1 MTKTEFKKTVAENN
15 LLHTYG
21 NGRKRLL
28 AIFWDWHTAKNKEDG
43 HGYKY
48 MIVGDEG
55 IPKSMIVDIAYDICI
70 KKEYVISICGDE
82 NIGKRCFTAEDKD
95 GRIFW
100 IRIEIAINDMGRFKC
115 PLSARI

>member
-70 KKEYVISICGDE
+70 KKEYVISITP
-82 NIGKRCFTAEDKD
+82 IGGTYPCQTNYVVEDKSL
-95 GRIFW
+95 
-100 IRIEIAINDMGRFKC
+100 NDFVQ
-115 PLSARI
+115 